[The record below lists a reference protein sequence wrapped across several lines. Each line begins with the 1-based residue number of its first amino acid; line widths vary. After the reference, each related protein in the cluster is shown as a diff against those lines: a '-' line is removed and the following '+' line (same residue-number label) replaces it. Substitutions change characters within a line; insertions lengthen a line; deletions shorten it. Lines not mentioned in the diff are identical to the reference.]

1 MQHVIAWQ
9 YVIVNNTGVLH
20 TMANIFVTLSK
31 SRRHIAAAE
40 NRKIQNRKDIINLY
54 WHCKNANLFEYR
66 MF

>member
-9 YVIVNNTGVLH
+9 YVIVNNSGVLH

-31 SRRHIAAAE
+31 SHRHIAAAE

-54 WHCKNANLFEYR
+54 
-66 MF
+66 